1 MKAANVA
8 ETVKSEHAVALLKQ
22 MYGEKRAEENAA
34 RYQLVADG
42 LFQFHT
48 SPPPVLG
55 DPATAGSG
63 SLVIKINSLCKSRP
77 PSSKPWGRAARSGR
91 PKILALIR
99 PPKVSTP
106 STRLPGR

>member
-42 LFQFHT
+42 FAKFT
-48 SPPPVLG
+48 
-55 DPATAGSG
+55 
-63 SLVIKINSLCKSRP
+63 IMI
-77 PSSKPWGRAARSGR
+77 
-91 PKILALIR
+91 
-99 PPKVSTP
+99 
-106 STRLPGR
+106 